1 MQERIIFREMLSE
14 IKALADTKGN
24 RLTVEEIRD
33 FFSDVG
39 LNEEQLSLVYAYLA
53 EQKIEVEGYE
63 AKLERGVSQEQ
74 EAGGMT
80 EDAYMQMYLEDLN
93 SIPTVTE
100 EEEEKLFLLAA
111 AGDDASKNRLVEIYL
126 RMVCDVAHT
135 YSYGG
140 VSQNDLIQEGNVALM
155 LAIHDLEIMEGL
167 EEYRTY
173 VYDAVRKAM
182 EEALTEQQDFRD
194 LDEKIAERVNHLNE
208 SVKNLEQELEHKVS
222 IGELSAY
229 LEMPVEEI
237 RDILRMAGDKIE
249 IEG

>member
-33 FFSDVG
+33 FFSDAG

-63 AKLERGVSQEQ
+63 AKPEKGVSQEQ

-100 EEEEKLFLLAA
+100 EEEEKLFLMAA

-126 RMVCDVAHT
+126 RMVCDIAHT

-140 VSQNDLIQEGNVALM
+140 GFQNDLI
-155 LAIHDLEIMEGL
+155 
-167 EEYRTY
+167 
-173 VYDAVRKAM
+173 
-182 EEALTEQQDFRD
+182 
-194 LDEKIAERVNHLNE
+194 
-208 SVKNLEQELEHKVS
+208 
-222 IGELSAY
+222 
-229 LEMPVEEI
+229 
-237 RDILRMAGDKIE
+237 
-249 IEG
+249 

>member
-1 MQERIIFREMLSE
+1 
-14 IKALADTKGN
+14 
-24 RLTVEEIRD
+24 
-33 FFSDVG
+33 
-39 LNEEQLSLVYAYLA
+39 
-53 EQKIEVEGYE
+53 
-63 AKLERGVSQEQ
+63 
-74 EAGGMT
+74 MT